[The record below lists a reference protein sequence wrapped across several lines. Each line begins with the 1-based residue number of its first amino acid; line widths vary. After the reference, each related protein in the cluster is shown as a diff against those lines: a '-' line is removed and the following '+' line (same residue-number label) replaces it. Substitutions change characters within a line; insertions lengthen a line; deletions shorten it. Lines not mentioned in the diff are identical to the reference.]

1 MVACRSATSAAA
13 RCMSFRSLR
22 ATKRIDKLEARGLVE
37 RSAHSTDRR
46 SLLIGLTAEGLR
58 VIDHL
63 IVQHTENES
72 RLLSACTPDE
82 LKAFDAVL
90 RTLLGSIGGD
100 AAHD

>member
-1 MVACRSATSAAA
+1 
-13 RCMSFRSLR
+13 MSFRSLR
-22 ATKRIDKLEARGLVE
+22 ATKRVDKLEARGLVD
-37 RSAHSTDRR
+37 RSAHSAHRR
-46 SLLIGLTAEGLR
+46 SLLIGLADEGPR
-58 VIDHL
+58 ANGHL
-63 IVQHTENES
+63 IVQHPEHQP